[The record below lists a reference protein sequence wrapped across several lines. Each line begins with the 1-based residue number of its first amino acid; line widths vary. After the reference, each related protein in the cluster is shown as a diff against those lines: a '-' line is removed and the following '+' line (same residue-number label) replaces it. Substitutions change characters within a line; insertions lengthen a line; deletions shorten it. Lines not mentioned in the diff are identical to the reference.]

1 MFAKVAGQ
9 VTGEICYN
17 SGYGTSEMN
26 CNVYTIVETD
36 EYRRDLPEM
45 NCNVYTIVETDKVH
59 LCSHVTHKTK

>member
-1 MFAKVAGQ
+1 
-9 VTGEICYN
+9 
-17 SGYGTSEMN
+17 MN